1 MEFKASQ
8 IATHLGGT
16 IVGDENATV
25 NYISK
30 IEEGKTGTLSFLAN
44 PKYQNFLSTTEATI
58 VLISKEFIPETP
70 VNPTLI
76 IVEDAQA
83 AFYSLL
89 KLYDKAK
96 NHKIGIEEPVK
107 ISNSSIYGKDVYV
120 GSFTYIDENS
130 QIGNE
135 VKIYPNC
142 YIGKNV
148 KIGNEVIL
156 GPGVKIYDDCVIGNR
171 CVIHSGTIIG
181 SDGFGFSPTP
191 SGYEK
196 IPQLGNVVL
205 EDDVEIGSNCTID
218 RATMGSTLIKQGTKL
233 DNLIQV
239 AHNVEIGNHNVI
251 ASQTGIAG
259 STKIGNWNMIGG
271 QCGFAGHLIIGD
283 YNKFQA
289 QSGTG
294 HNAKNN
300 ETLYGSPAIDAS
312 NYRRSYI
319 YFKNLSEYVQKINQL
334 EKQIKEL
341 NNSKV

>member
-8 IATHLGGT
+8 IAAHLGGT
-16 IVGDENATV
+16 VIGDEHATV
-25 NYISK
+25 SYISK
-30 IEEGKTGTLSFLAN
+30 IEEGKIGTLSFLSN
-44 PKYQNFLSTTEATI
+44 PKYQNYLSTTQASI

-76 IVEDAQA
+76 VVEDAQV

-96 NHKIGIEEPVK
+96 NYKTGIEDPVK
-107 ISNSSIYGKDVYV
+107 IANSSIYGKDVYI

-130 QIGNE
+130 HIGNE

-148 KIGNEVIL
+148 KIGNEVVIY
-156 GPGVKIYDDCVIGNR
+156 PGVKIYDDCVIGNR

-196 IPQLGNVVL
+196 IPQLGNVIL

-233 DNLIQV
+233 DNLIQI
-239 AHNVEIGNHNVI
+239 AHNVELGNHNVI

-271 QCGFAGHLIIGD
+271 QSGFAGHLTIGD
-283 YNKFQA
+283 FNKFQA
-289 QSGTG
+289 QSGVAQ
-294 HNAKNN
+294 NVKNN
-300 ETLYGSPAIDAS
+300 ESLYGAPAIDAS
-312 NYRRSYI
+312 NFRRSYI
-319 YFKNLSEYVQKINQL
+319 HFKNLSEYVNKIHQL
-334 EKQIKEL
+334 EKSTK
-341 NNSKV
+341 NN